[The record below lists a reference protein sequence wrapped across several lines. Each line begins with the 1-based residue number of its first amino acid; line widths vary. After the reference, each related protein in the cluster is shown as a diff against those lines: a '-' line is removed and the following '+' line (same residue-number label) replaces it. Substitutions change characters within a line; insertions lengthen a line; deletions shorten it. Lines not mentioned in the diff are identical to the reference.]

1 MVWMAAAAIGVQ
13 ALQSFAGGRSASK
26 QAATQQA
33 LAKAQNYQNQAR
45 EYASLTQS
53 VKAQGRQNE
62 AIVQS
67 EMYSFSNTLSN
78 IGAMEFRDAQLRGV
92 MARNKL
98 QLKTDGM
105 SSKASAAAQAGAVGA
120 VGASVMAMQQDVD
133 RKVNEA
139 IADVSAQR
147 VNQRYDKSRQQEVM
161 WSSFYQNQVEVDDST
176 IDEALLPQ
184 DMIEIGGNSNAGK
197 FLPHLI
203 GAGANFGVQHMMQNF
218 ALGSKS
224 NAPAGGQRNVP
235 PLELISQPMYDSP
248 VFKDYNSRSKS
259 YAYR

>member
-1 MVWMAAAAIGVQ
+1 MWGMAAGSIGIN
-13 ALQSFAGGRSASK
+13 ALQSFIGSSAARK
-26 QAATQQA
+26 QAATQSA
-33 LAKAQNYQNQAR
+33 LQKAQYYQNQTR

-53 VKAQGRQNE
+53 VQAQGRQND

-67 EMYSFSNTLSN
+67 ELYNFSNTLSN

-105 SSKASAAAQAGAVGA
+105 TSKASAAAQAGAVGA

-147 VNQRYDKSRQQEVM
+147 VNQQYDKSRQQEVM
-161 WSSFYQNQVEVDDST
+161 WANFYQNQVEIDDST
-176 IDEALLPQ
+176 IDEAFLPQ
-184 DMIEIGGNSNAGK
+184 DMIEIGGGSRGG

-203 GAGANFGVQHMMQNF
+203 GAGLGFGVQELQRNF
-218 ALGSKS
+218 ALGLSES
-224 NAPAGGQRNVP
+224 NPK
-235 PLELISQPMYDSP
+235 LISQPTYDSP
-248 VFKDYNSRSKS
+248 VFNDYNSRSKS

>member
-1 MVWMAAAAIGVQ
+1 MDMMAMAGADIGLKAVQ
-13 ALQSFAGGRSASK
+13 SYLSARSARK
-26 QAATQQA
+26 QAATQSA
-33 LAKAQNYQNQAR
+33 LQKAQHYQNQTR

-67 EMYSFSNTLSN
+67 ELYNFSNTLSN

-105 SSKASAAAQAGAVGA
+105 TSKASAAAQAGAVGA

-147 VNQRYDKSRQQEVM
+147 VNQQYDKSRQQEVM
-161 WSSFYQNQVEVDDST
+161 WASFYQNQVEIDDSK
-176 IDEALLPQ
+176 IDEAFLPQ
-184 DMIEIGGNSNAGK
+184 DMIEIGGGSRGG
-197 FLPHLI
+197 FLPHLV
-203 GAGANFGVQHMMQNF
+203 GAALGFGAQELQRNF
-218 ALGSKS
+218 ALGLSESNSK
-224 NAPAGGQRNVP
+224 GVP

-248 VFKDYNSRSKS
+248 IFKESQSRGSRA